1 MKKLTTKIMDNGKE
15 KEIAV
20 FLDDETARVLEECG
34 DKELKHGYNS
44 LSVEKPDVISLW
56 KSQ

>member
-1 MKKLTTKIMDNGKE
+1 MKKLTTKIMDDGDE
-15 KEIAV
+15 KEISV
-20 FLDDETARVLEECG
+20 FLDDETAKVLEE
-34 DKELKHGYNS
+34 S

>member
-1 MKKLTTKIMDNGKE
+1 MKKLTTKIMDDGDE
-15 KEIAV
+15 KEISV
-20 FLDDETARVLEECG
+20 FLDDETAKVLET
-34 DKELKHGYNS
+34 KTNS